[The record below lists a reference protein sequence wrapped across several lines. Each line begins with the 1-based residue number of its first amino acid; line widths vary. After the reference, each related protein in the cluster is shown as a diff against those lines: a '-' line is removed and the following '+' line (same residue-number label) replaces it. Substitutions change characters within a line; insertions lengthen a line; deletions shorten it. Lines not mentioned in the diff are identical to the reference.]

1 MPTIFHPMENANQA
15 RLRELTKR
23 TAVETD
29 HDKFAALIEEL
40 NRLADGDQPPSRTL
54 PLVYDKS

>member
-1 MPTIFHPMENANQA
+1 MENANQA